1 MQGFVFDVVCGGVV
15 WCVVESCSTHTT
27 LNEYRYGVKNERMRE
42 MRDRELR
49 VPVIIHSM
57 HLETTV
63 IHHLVFYKFNCEGM
77 MPLLLTFAKVFF
89 QWILALLCCMIVLH
103 RCGSFL
109 HRQIRRRQ
117 QQLSPSIPSST
128 NTTTTRT
135 KHQSTTTSQNNNNN
149 NNKNEIVLA
158 FFHPYCTG
166 GGGGERVVWKMIQ
179 VLGEMIPPPRSSE
192 IRNDHDTLQH
202 KYHSHRNN
210 NNNNNKATT
219 IVSFHS
225 TILIYT
231 IDPPT
236 VTYSEGTPLLSRIS
250 HWGICVCVCVLP
262 LHSISTPLI
271 IFFCFVLR
279 GCSIPFPFTHLF
291 F

>member
-1 MQGFVFDVVCGGVV
+1 MNALFWLEKVC
-15 WCVVESCSTHTT
+15 
-27 LNEYRYGVKNERMRE
+27 N
-42 MRDRELR
+42 
-49 VPVIIHSM
+49 
-57 HLETTV
+57 
-63 IHHLVFYKFNCEGM
+63 HLVFTIYYEGM
-77 MPLLLTFAKVFF
+77 MPLLLTFANVFF
-89 QWILALLCCMIVLH
+89 QWIFALLCCMIVLH

-117 QQLSPSIPSST
+117 LSPSIPSVST

-135 KHQSTTTSQNNNNN
+135 KHQSTTTTSHNN

-166 GGGGERVVWKMIQ
+166 GGGGERVLWKMIQ
-179 VLGEMIPPPRSSE
+179 VLGEMIPPRS
-192 IRNDHDTLQH
+192 
-202 KYHSHRNN
+202 SHRNN
-210 NNNNNKATT
+210 NNKATAT

-250 HWGICVCVCVLP
+250 YWGIVCVCVCYHSTLY
-262 LHSISTPLI
+262 LHRSS
-271 IFFCFVLR
+271 FCFFVLR
-279 GCSIPFPFTHLF
+279 GCPIPFFPLIFKNKRCEETNS
-291 F
+291 

>member
-1 MQGFVFDVVCGGVV
+1 M

-117 QQLSPSIPSST
+117 LSPSIPSVST

-135 KHQSTTTSQNNNNN
+135 KHQSTTTTSHNN

-166 GGGGERVVWKMIQ
+166 GGGGERVLWKMIQ
-179 VLGEMIPPPRSSE
+179 VLGEMIPRSSE
-192 IRNDHDTLQH
+192 IRKDHDTLLSPH
-202 KYHSHRNN
+202 KSHSHR
-210 NNNNNKATT
+210 NNNNKATT

-250 HWGICVCVCVLP
+250 YWGICVCVCVCC
-262 LHSISTPLI
+262 HSTLSLSIYIYIYIYIPLI
-271 IFFCFVLR
+271 FFFFVRSSWMFYSFSFHSFCFLKKKM
-279 GCSIPFPFTHLF
+279 
-291 F
+291 

>member
-1 MQGFVFDVVCGGVV
+1 
-15 WCVVESCSTHTT
+15 
-27 LNEYRYGVKNERMRE
+27 
-42 MRDRELR
+42 
-49 VPVIIHSM
+49 
-57 HLETTV
+57 
-63 IHHLVFYKFNCEGM
+63 
-77 MPLLLTFAKVFF
+77 MPLLLTFANVFF
-89 QWILALLCCMIVLH
+89 QWIFALLCCMIVLH

-117 QQLSPSIPSST
+117 QQLSPSIPFST

-135 KHQSTTTSQNNNNN
+135 KHPSTTTTTSH

-166 GGGGERVVWKMIQ
+166 GGGGERVLWKMIQ
-179 VLGEMIPPPRSSE
+179 VLGEMIPPRS
-192 IRNDHDTLQH
+192 
-202 KYHSHRNN
+202 SHRNH
-210 NNNNNKATT
+210 NNKATTT

-250 HWGICVCVCVLP
+250 HWRICVCVCVTNP
-262 LHSISTPLI
+262 LYISTLLI
-271 IFFCFVLR
+271 FLFCFVLR
-279 GCSIPFPFTHLF
+279 GCSIPFPFTHLKKRCEETNS
-291 F
+291 